1 MSAKPKQSRRAFLQ
15 TAAKSSAVLT
25 LPALSSRAADADAA
39 LTVTDPIDGAVMHP
53 RLGRVTAAGLEIDIR
68 GTAPAGL
75 DVLVNSMPARREQDR
90 FVGKAILKDGEN
102 RVSVSATGGG
112 TTRETV
118 IRIPL
123 IRDSVKRYR
132 VVIDDNSFWLRDIT
146 QKNYASIFD
155 CFYLKMLQDLHK
167 RHGAKFTL
175 NLYFTTGDDWNLRQF
190 PDKYRGEWRDND
202 SWLRLAFHAYADKP
216 DRPYQEAP
224 VEKLLADLDL
234 VHQQILRFAGAEA
247 YSPPAVIHWGMTR
260 PEAWHPLYDRGSRV
274 LGGYFVKWA
283 RWDINYNMDDF
294 RSEWLSKNDLLKDY
308 ASGIVFSKVDMVIN
322 STPLD
327 QIVPKL
333 EKITADPRQGE
344 VVDLLTHEQYFWPF
358 YKNYLPDHPQRMDR
372 AIGYLTE
379 LGYRPVFLQDEFK
392 D

>member
-1 MSAKPKQSRRAFLQ
+1 MRAKPKQSRRAFLQ

>member
-260 PEAWHPLYDRGSRV
+260 PEAWRPLYDRGSRV

>member
-1 MSAKPKQSRRAFLQ
+1 MSAKPKPSRRAFLQ